1 MSNIEVSKYQPITL
15 AASLPLLPLDLNL
28 FTAGHKAIK
37 IKTGTTLMNPFNT
50 LCVIEETTAKLS
62 ANPAPIII
70 PKIRAIK
77 DSKYPGMLLIKSFML
92 WIKI

>member
-1 MSNIEVSKYQPITL
+1 MIKLILKKELEKNLKKLLKSNGPSFL
-15 AASLPLLPLDLNL
+15 
-28 FTAGHKAIK
+28 HIK